1 MPRQSARPDPRP
13 RSETDEL
20 LLKTGELT
28 LDLTTSTAG
37 VDARG
42 TTETSGASG
51 LSAFAM
57 VRPLQSPTWYEKY
70 AERRRLGERTYL
82 TIKRA
87 LDLSLC
93 IVALPVVLLILGACA
108 VAIKL
113 DSRGPVFFFQQRT
126 GQGGRRFRMYK
137 LRTMVQNAE
146 KLKEKYADLNE
157 LTWPDFKISND
168 PRVTRVGRFL
178 RRTSL
183 DELPQVFNVL
193 AGDMSLVG
201 PRPTSFGARTYRLWH
216 TERLQVKP
224 GLTGLWQVSGRAEL
238 DFDDR
243 LRLDI
248 AYIRCRGFVLDLR
261 LLLRTFGA
269 VWGGR
274 GAA

>member
-1 MPRQSARPDPRP
+1 MPPRSARPEPRP
-13 RSETDEL
+13 GPETDEL
-20 LLKTGELT
+20 LLQTGELT
-28 LDLTTSTAG
+28 LDLTTPAPAEAG
-37 VDARG
+37 
-42 TTETSGASG
+42 ETSYATTG

-57 VRPLQSPTWYEKY
+57 VRPLRSPEWYEAY
-70 AERRRLGERTYL
+70 AERRRMGERSYL
-82 TIKRA
+82 AAKR
-87 LDLSLC
+87 LFDLSFCL
-93 IVALPVVLLILGACA
+93 IALPLVLVILGVCA
-108 VAIKL
+108 IAIKL
-113 DSRGPVFFFQQRT
+113 DSRGPIFFFQRRT
-126 GQGGRRFRMYK
+126 GQGGHRFRMYK
-137 LRTMVQNAE
+137 LRTMVKNAE
-146 KLKEKYADLNE
+146 QLKERYAYLNE
-157 LTWPDFKISND
+157 LTWPDFKITDD

-193 AGDMSLVG
+193 RGDMSLVG

-248 AYIRCRGFVLDLR
+248 AYIRCRGFALDLQLIR
-261 LLLRTFGA
+261 RTVGA
-269 VWGGR
+269 VMGGR